1 MYNDYAAVLPEET
14 VSTLSDGRIQGKV
27 AVCIVKD
34 AVAESHVVWPSEAER
49 LVGTLPRVPSTPG
62 RPVAL
67 LDYEEEMEV
76 LQTIEEAIRAE
87 TIRLTYGAPPSFMEA
102 GSILT
107 AGLSLMFQEIGV
119 DVRIS
124 PLLAGRL
131 RWKEGDQIR
140 FATSV
145 DGSIGAIYCE
155 ESGTALMP
163 SETEGG
169 HLEVSSYLA
178 FPSRFEELFTDWQP
192 AEYWLADGRIFF
204 DMEQFY
210 ADADADE
217 EEEAEEQSI
226 DHPRKSLLD
235 SSTFHG
241 VAAGALAVSC
251 LSLLARLAGIV

>member
-14 VSTLSDGRIQGKV
+14 VSTISDGRIQGRV
-27 AVCIVKD
+27 AVCIVRD
-34 AVAESHVVWPSEAER
+34 AVAEAHVVWPSEAER
-49 LVGTLPRVPSTPG
+49 LVGSLPRVPSTPG
-62 RPVAL
+62 LPVAL
-67 LDYEEEMEV
+67 LDFEEEMEV
-76 LQTIEEAIRAE
+76 LQAVEEAIRAE
-87 TIRLTYGAPPSFMEA
+87 MVRLTYGAPPSFMEA

-107 AGLSLMFQEIGV
+107 AGLSLMFQEVGM

-155 ESGTALMP
+155 ESGTALIP

-178 FPSRFEELFTDWQP
+178 FPSRFEELFTDWQTT
-192 AEYWLADGRIFF
+192 EYWLADGRIFF
-204 DMEQFY
+204 DMGQFY
-210 ADADADE
+210 AEEDDE
-217 EEEAEEQSI
+217 EETEEQSI
-226 DHPRKSLLD
+226 GLPRQSFLD

-241 VAAGALAVSC
+241 IAAGALAVSG
-251 LSLLARLAGIV
+251 LSLLARLAGIA

>member
-1 MYNDYAAVLPEET
+1 MYNDYAAVLPEEA
-14 VSTLSDGRIQGKV
+14 VSTLSEGRIQGRV

-34 AVAESHVVWPSEAER
+34 AVAETHVVWPSEAER
-49 LVGTLPRVPSTPG
+49 LVGTLPRVPSVAG
-62 RPVAL
+62 RPSAL
-67 LDYEEEMEV
+67 LDFEEEMEV

-102 GSILT
+102 GSVLT
-107 AGLSLMFQEIGV
+107 AGLSLMFQEVGV

-155 ESGTALMP
+155 ESGTALIP
-163 SETEGG
+163 SETESG

-178 FPSRFEELFTDWQP
+178 FPSRFEELFTDWQV
-192 AEYWLADGRIFF
+192 AQYWLADGRIFF
-204 DMEQFY
+204 DMGQFHVEEV
-210 ADADADE
+210 E
-217 EEEAEEQSI
+217 EETSDEQSLV
-226 DHPRKSLLD
+226 HPKQSFLD

-241 VAAGALAVSC
+241 IAAGALAVSS
-251 LSLLARLAGIV
+251 LSLLAKLAGIV

>member
-14 VSTLSDGRIQGKV
+14 VSTLSEGRIQGRV

-34 AVAESHVVWPSEAER
+34 AVAEAHVVWPSEAER
-49 LVGTLPRVPSTPG
+49 LVGTLPRVPSAPG
-62 RPVAL
+62 HPPAL
-67 LDYEEEMEV
+67 LDFDEEMEV

-87 TIRLTYGAPPSFMEA
+87 TVRLTYGAPPSFMEA

-107 AGLSLMFQEIGV
+107 AGLSLMVQEIGV

-131 RWKEGDQIR
+131 RWKEGDQLR

-145 DGSIGAIYCE
+145 DGSIGSIYCE
-155 ESGTALMP
+155 ESGTALIP
-163 SETEGG
+163 SEAEAG

-178 FPSRFEELFTDWQP
+178 FPSRLKELFTDWKS
-192 AEYWLADGRIFF
+192 AAYWLADGRIFF
-204 DMEQFY
+204 DMGQFY
-210 ADADADE
+210 SEEPDE
-217 EEEAEEQSI
+217 EHRDEQIIAS
-226 DHPRKSLLD
+226 PKQSFLD

-241 VAAGALAVSC
+241 IAAGALGVSTI
-251 LSLLARLAGIV
+251 SLLAKLAGIV